1 MRSTT
6 PSARHPRRAT
16 PAAAAAAALLT
27 LTACG
32 GAGGGAEQSG
42 DQSDIE
48 AALQEETTL
57 TFWSWAPEIDQAV
70 EVFEEEYPAITVEVV
85 DSGQSA
91 EQYTNLQNTI
101 RAGSG
106 GPDVAQIEY
115 FALPQFALTESVV
128 ELGAYGFAD
137 YEEEFTASAWEQV
150 QVGEG
155 TFGVPQD
162 TGPLALFYNH
172 DLLEEAGIDPPG
184 TWAEFADAAE
194 RFQEENPDS
203 YFTAIDPGDAGMVDS
218 LLWQAG
224 SRPFAM
230 DGAETVSLDLGD
242 EGAQRFSDTWTAL
255 LEDGLV
261 EPTPMWTEEW
271 WRGMATGRYATW
283 IAGAW
288 APGAMATTMPE
299 DAAGDWRVAPLP
311 AWEEGDPV
319 TAENGGSS
327 TAVMAQSEN
336 RLAAIGFAQ
345 WLNTDPEAVRVL
357 NETGLFP
364 ATADLLGDPE
374 YLEAEHEFFGG
385 QRINEVLV
393 ESSENVAPGWQY
405 LPVQVYANSV
415 FIDTAGQSITEA
427 APVAD
432 GLTAWQ
438 EQIGDYA
445 AEQGFTVETP

>member
-1 MRSTT
+1 MLST
-6 PSARHPRRAT
+6 PPFARRPLRA
-16 PAAAAAAALLT
+16 PVAAAAAVLLT

-32 GAGGGAEQSG
+32 GSGGGAEQSG

-48 AALQEETTL
+48 AALQQETTL
-57 TFWSWAPEIDQAV
+57 TFWSWAPEIGQAV
-70 EVFEEEYPAITVEVV
+70 ELFEEEYPAITVEVV

-128 ELGAYGFAD
+128 DLGDHGFGE
-137 YEEEFTASAWEQV
+137 YEDRFTASAWEQV
-150 QVGEG
+150 RVGEG
-155 TFGVPQD
+155 VYGVPQD
-162 TGPLALFYNH
+162 TGPLALFYNA
-172 DLLEEAGIDPPG
+172 DLLEEAGIEPPG
-184 TWAEFADAAE
+184 TWADFAGAAE
-194 RFQEENPDS
+194 RFQEENPDAF
-203 YFTAIDPGDAGMVDS
+203 FTAIDPGDAGMVDS
-218 LLWQAG
+218 LMWQAG
-224 SRPFAM
+224 SRPFGVE
-230 DGAETVSLDLGD
+230 GADTISLDLGD
-242 EGAQRFSDTWTAL
+242 EGARRFSDTWTAL
-255 LEDGLV
+255 LADGLV
-261 EPTPMWTEEW
+261 DPAPIWTEEW
-271 WRGMATGRYATW
+271 WRGMSTGRYATW

-288 APGAMATTMPE
+288 APGAMATTMP
-299 DAAGDWRVAPLP
+299 DSAGDWRVAPLP

-345 WLNTDPEAVRVL
+345 WLNTDPEAARVL
-357 NETGLFP
+357 NDTGLFP
-364 ATADLLGDPE
+364 ATTDLLADPGF
-374 YLEAEHEFFGG
+374 LEAEHEFFGG

-393 ESSENVAPGWQY
+393 ESSESVAPGWQY

-432 GLTAWQ
+432 GLAAWQ
-438 EQIGDYA
+438 ERIADYA
-445 AEQGFTVETP
+445 TEQGFTVESP